1 MDEKCAACEAKLE
14 RRYIPMR
21 EWNMKGPL
29 CGDCY
34 SRLIG
39 EFYPGEHVRMGSQDG
54 GRGGGGGPKGAGD
67 GAGGGPKGAGDGAG
81 GGPDSRGA
89 GGPPSGGAGGGSG
102 GDSAP

>member
-14 RRYIPMR
+14 RRYLPMR

-54 GRGGGGGPKGAGD
+54 GRGGGGGTEGAGD
-67 GAGGGPKGAGDGAG
+67 GAGC
-81 GGPDSRGA
+81 GPDSRGA